1 MRQALSVLIGGVR
14 LKFLVQKIFESD
26 DLERYRVYGANKT
39 IVLQTNQ
46 KLFQRKGLKYRKG
59 MWVLIEGTITNAR
72 ALEQIILA
80 IENLQ
85 VQGSADQGEGGGGDP

>member
-1 MRQALSVLIGGVR
+1 VRQDLSVLIGGVR

-26 DLERYRVYGANKT
+26 DLQRYRVYGANKT